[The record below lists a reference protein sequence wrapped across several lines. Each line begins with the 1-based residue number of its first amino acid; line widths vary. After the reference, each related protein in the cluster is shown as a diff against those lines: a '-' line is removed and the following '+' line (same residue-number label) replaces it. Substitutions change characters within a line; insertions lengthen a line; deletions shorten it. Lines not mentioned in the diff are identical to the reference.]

1 MASPTSSD
9 EIQKG
14 SVAAVSEQRQPDT
27 QAELAN
33 ERTYLSWLR
42 TGLALMAVGVA
53 AERVLPA
60 EGIIWARQL
69 IGVSLIFAGVLT
81 AGLARWRW
89 ERVDRAVRAGD
100 PIPRPN
106 LGYLVTAAIVLNGLA
121 TIVLLLRAD
130 AGLTGH

>member
-14 SVAAVSEQRQPDT
+14 SVAAVSEQRRPDT
-27 QAELAN
+27 RAELAN
-33 ERTYLSWLR
+33 ERTYLAWLR

-69 IGVSLIFAGVLT
+69 IGVSLILAGVLT

-89 ERVDRAVRAGD
+89 QRVDRAVRAGD

-106 LGYLVTAAIVLNGLA
+106 LGYLVTAAMVLYGLA

-130 AGLTGH
+130 AA

>member
-14 SVAAVSEQRQPDT
+14 SVAAVSEQRRPDT
-27 QAELAN
+27 QSELAN
-33 ERTYLSWLR
+33 ERTYLAWLR

-69 IGVSLIFAGVLT
+69 IGVSLIVAGVLT

-100 PIPRPN
+100 PIPRPD

-130 AGLTGH
+130 AA

>member
-14 SVAAVSEQRQPDT
+14 SVAAVSEQRRPDT
-27 QAELAN
+27 KAELAN
-33 ERTYLSWLR
+33 ERTYLAWLR

-69 IGVSLIFAGVLT
+69 IGVSLILAGVLT
-81 AGLARWRW
+81 AGSARWRW
-89 ERVDRAVRAGD
+89 QRVDRAVRAGD

-130 AGLTGH
+130 AA